1 MILYTTHTYIHVRVV
16 NRVDVVAVTC
26 NATRTMIIRS
36 KISACFACHWE
47 WPTPSIHS
55 HTHTHT
61 QEKKSLSLSLMHTS
75 YLSNVEGAKVFAFS
89 FS

>member
-1 MILYTTHTYIHVRVV
+1 M

-36 KISACFACHWE
+36 KISACFASHWE
-47 WPTPSIHS
+47 WLRLAYSF
-55 HTHTHT
+55 HTLTHT

-89 FS
+89 FSYSNRY

>member
-36 KISACFACHWE
+36 KISACFASHWE
-47 WPTPSIHS
+47 WLRLAYSFHTLTHS
-55 HTHTHT
+55 HT
-61 QEKKSLSLSLMHTS
+61 QEKKSLSLC
-75 YLSNVEGAKVFAFS
+75 LSCIQVT
-89 FS
+89 

>member
-1 MILYTTHTYIHVRVV
+1 MILYTTHTNIHVRVV

-36 KISACFACHWE
+36 KISACFASHWE
-47 WPTPSIHS
+47 WPTPSI

-61 QEKKSLSLSLMHTS
+61 QEKKSLSLSCIQVT
-75 YLSNVEGAKVFAFS
+75 
-89 FS
+89 